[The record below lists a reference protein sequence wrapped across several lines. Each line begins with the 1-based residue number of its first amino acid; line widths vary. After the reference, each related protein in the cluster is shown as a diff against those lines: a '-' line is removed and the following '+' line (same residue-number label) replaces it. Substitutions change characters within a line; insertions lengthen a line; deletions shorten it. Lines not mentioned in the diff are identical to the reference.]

1 MTIRF
6 YTERLHSMNTQ
17 PEMLLVK
24 ETSSSN
30 SVVPQLNWSVRLEG
44 YDYLVRN
51 IRADYDSGII
61 SVEIKLL

>member
-1 MTIRF
+1 
-6 YTERLHSMNTQ
+6 MNTQ